1 MREDNGRFACHLCY
15 LSGPD
20 PDVLGFVSVASKS
33 TFYPISY
40 ALISDQWPQSSFFL
54 KNNDARSHHTMA
66 MSGWD
71 IQRNANLD
79 GRK

>member
-1 MREDNGRFACHLCY
+1 M
-15 LSGPD
+15 
-20 PDVLGFVSVASKS
+20 DVLPVTYATYLDLTLTSWALLVWQVNRPFIQLVN
-33 TFYPISY
+33 